1 MPDDNPSRARQQTNQ
16 ERRNSKA
23 AEAAERIELALSSLA
38 EDLDSGQSATLAAFL
53 QAMGRFHRYSLRN
66 AMLIQ
71 AQRPD
76 ATRVAG
82 FGTWKKLRRFVKKG
96 EKGIVIVSPIVAA
109 NDDDADCDEV
119 RGFRAAH
126 VFDILQTDGEP
137 LPETECVTGDPG
149 EATNLLKSFAGRRG
163 IDVQHS
169 PLLGTADGASNG
181 GRIEL
186 REGLEPAKEFAVL
199 AHELAHELLH
209 RGPER
214 PDLTVR
220 ETEAEAV
227 AFSVSHAIGLD
238 TGSSATDYI
247 QLYRGDKE
255 TLLGSLERVHDV
267 ASELLQFLTDAPEA
281 SAAAA

>member
-96 EKGIVIVSPIVAA
+96 EK
-109 NDDDADCDEV
+109 E
-119 RGFRAAH
+119 
-126 VFDILQTDGEP
+126 
-137 LPETECVTGDPG
+137 
-149 EATNLLKSFAGRRG
+149 
-163 IDVQHS
+163 
-169 PLLGTADGASNG
+169 
-181 GRIEL
+181 
-186 REGLEPAKEFAVL
+186 
-199 AHELAHELLH
+199 
-209 RGPER
+209 
-214 PDLTVR
+214 
-220 ETEAEAV
+220 
-227 AFSVSHAIGLD
+227 
-238 TGSSATDYI
+238 SS
-247 QLYRGDKE
+247 
-255 TLLGSLERVHDV
+255 S
-267 ASELLQFLTDAPEA
+267 
-281 SAAAA
+281 